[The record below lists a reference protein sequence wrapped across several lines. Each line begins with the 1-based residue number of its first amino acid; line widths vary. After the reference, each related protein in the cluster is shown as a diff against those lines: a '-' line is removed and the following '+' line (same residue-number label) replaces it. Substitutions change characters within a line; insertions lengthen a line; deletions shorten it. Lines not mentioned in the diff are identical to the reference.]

1 VYPCRRVTRV
11 LKEFSLRFDSKFEA
25 ICSSILCYTHDFK
38 SQFSLLEKD
47 LNPHQSE
54 LEALSKEI
62 VTQMKCAFK
71 TKITSVIEKWIQ
83 SLPDLTGE
91 NFSRDF
97 LKTHLKQ
104 ENWDEKCEQV
114 RESIRSINSFLEK
127 AQILWDDLDG
137 FS

>member
-1 VYPCRRVTRV
+1 
-11 LKEFSLRFDSKFEA
+11 
-25 ICSSILCYTHDFK
+25 
-38 SQFSLLEKD
+38 
-47 LNPHQSE
+47 
-54 LEALSKEI
+54 
-62 VTQMKCAFK
+62 MKCAFK